1 MEKHNLRTIR
11 HFVTLKAYK
20 FSSAHWRIIDCTHGS
35 ETDPYK
41 HFIGPV
47 LETLESC
54 NEYAYR
60 HYTAQYP

>member
-1 MEKHNLRTIR
+1 MPAKLRKIR
-11 HFVTLKAYK
+11 HFRTIKAYK
-20 FSSAHWRIIDCTHGS
+20 FGRAHWRIIDCTHKLV
-35 ETDPYK
+35 DPNK

-60 HYTAQYP
+60 HYTAQYF